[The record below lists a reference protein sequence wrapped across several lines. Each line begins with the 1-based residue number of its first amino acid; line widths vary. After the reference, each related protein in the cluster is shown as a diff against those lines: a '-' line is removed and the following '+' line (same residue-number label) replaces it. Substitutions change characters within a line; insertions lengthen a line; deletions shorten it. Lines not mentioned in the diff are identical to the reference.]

1 LPFECDYRRFKVGS
15 SSEAIQTVAVA
26 GTVIEYSERGQGEP
40 LLLVHAGG
48 FADWFVPLAASH
60 TLDDFR
66 VIRVRRAG
74 YGAKAPASHLSIRD
88 HAAHLI
94 AFADL
99 LKIDAVHVVGHS
111 SGALIAFQMAA
122 DRPQLVHSLMLIE
135 PAACGPFFVPAFAE
149 LGERFI
155 GPAMGAFAA
164 GDLAGA
170 FDTFMRGVGGDGWR
184 GVIEQTFARA
194 GYEQAVRESRFFFS
208 DEVPAC
214 MEWQFESNVAE
225 IRQPVLV
232 VEGEDGRHA
241 GLLSQQVTEVTTTLL
256 PQAEVVLIP
265 RSNHMLPLQ
274 EPDALGEALGSF
286 ARRHPIAASKP
297 DDATGT
303 LSTEPPDTGLA
314 HRKKS

>member
-1 LPFECDYRRFKVGS
+1 VGS
-15 SSEAIQTVAVA
+15 ISETIQTVSVA
-26 GTVIEYSERGQGEP
+26 DCVIEYSERGNGEP

-60 TLDDFR
+60 TLDDVR

-74 YGAKAPASHLSIRD
+74 YGVKAPASHLSIRD

-94 AFADL
+94 ALAHVL
-99 LKIDAVHVVGHS
+99 GIGAVHIVGHS
-111 SGALIAFQMAA
+111 SGALIAAQMAA
-122 DRPQLVHSLMLIE
+122 DSPELVHSLMLIE
-135 PAACGPFFVPAFAE
+135 AAACGPFFVPAFAE

-170 FDTFMRGVGGDGWR
+170 FDTFMRGVGGDR
-184 GVIEQTFARA
+184 AREIIEQRFGRA
-194 GYEQAVRESRFFFS
+194 GYDKALRESRFFFN

-214 MEWQFESNVAE
+214 MEWQFEANVAE
-225 IRQPVLV
+225 ITQPVLV
-232 VEGEDGRHA
+232 VEREEGRHA
-241 GLLSQQVTEVTTTLL
+241 DLLSQQVTEVTTTLL

-274 EPDALGEALGSF
+274 EPEALGEALAEF
-286 ARRHPIAASKP
+286 IRRHPIGAASAG
-297 DDATGT
+297 ATGT
-303 LSTEPPDTGLA
+303 LETSQ
-314 HRKKS
+314 